1 MADNARALVAQMRES
16 LSGAVGWLESEG
28 LDLGSGGEGFN
39 QAIAAADQWLE
50 SPPTNQCGETCER
63 AKLCATCARGLEQ
76 PEQEPLT
83 DPTDRDVDRLQA
95 QVAEL
100 TAEVEIARK
109 DALRYRWLRNESWA
123 GYNQR
128 GGLPQVWTTDGAG
141 NRKTMLAEDAMDE
154 AIDRARGC

>member
-1 MADNARALVAQMRES
+1 MDVFDAIHKVLPA
-16 LSGAVGWLESEG
+16 
-28 LDLGSGGEGFN
+28 GSY
-39 QAIAAADQWLE
+39 
-50 SPPTNQCGETCER
+50 
-63 AKLCATCARGLEQ
+63 
-76 PEQEPLT
+76 T
-83 DPTDRDVDRLQA
+83 DPTDRDVERLQA

>member
-1 MADNARALVAQMRES
+1 MTYAYS
-16 LSGAVGWLESEG
+16 L
-28 LDLGSGGEGFN
+28 DGGETYRGSEPTPEALRLAAQIKDRFGATVSTS
-39 QAIAAADQWLE
+39 QAAAELRRQHE
-50 SPPTNQCGETCER
+50 EIE
-63 AKLCATCARGLEQ
+63 
-76 PEQEPLT
+76 
-83 DPTDRDVDRLQA
+83 RLQA